1 MKPARIAVIAIA
13 LVAGFLAMT
22 LMTPKQNPQ
31 GSSVQIVEQ
40 PVPTALGT
48 EDVLVVSVDVPMGG
62 VIAPS
67 DLRWVKWPQ
76 ENASSFIMRSQQPT
90 AIEDISGSIARQSF
104 VAGEPMREQKV
115 IKSAGAGFMS
125 AILPA
130 GMRAIATEISAET
143 GAGGFILPNDR
154 VDVLLTRR
162 ENRSGTNNTSNN
174 RDEFVSSTILTNVR
188 VLAIDQTIGEK
199 DGQKVVVGRTA
210 TLELLPRQAEVLAL
224 ARQMG
229 TLSLALRSLVDSN
242 TSDMANAGPEMGKGL
257 GGDTIEAGMTVVRYG
272 IASTGR

>member
-1 MKPARIAVIAIA
+1 MKPARLAVIGVAV
-13 LVAGFLAMT
+13 VAGGLAA
-22 LMTPKQNPQ
+22 LLAGRSAPPP
-31 GSSVQIVEQ
+31 E
-40 PVPTALGT
+40 PVAVGQQVAPEALST
-48 EDVLVVSVDVPMGG
+48 TDVLVVSADVPMGG
-62 VIAPS
+62 VIRAD
-67 DLRWVKWPQ
+67 DLRWQKWPDDGIG
-76 ENASSFIMRSQQPT
+76 NFIQRSAQPT

-104 VAGEPMREQKV
+104 VMGEPMRMQKI
-115 IKSAGAGFMS
+115 IKGENGGFMS

-162 ENRSGTNNTSNN
+162 EVQQGTG

-188 VLAIDQTIGEK
+188 VLAIDQTVGER
-199 DGQKVVVGRTA
+199 DGQQVVVGRTA

-229 TLSLALRSLVDSN
+229 TLSLALRALVDS
-242 TSDMANAGPEMGKGL
+242 TPTELSGSGPEL
-257 GGDTIEAGMTVVRYG
+257 GENFGGGNNIQRGMTVVRYG
-272 IASTGR
+272 VTSTGR